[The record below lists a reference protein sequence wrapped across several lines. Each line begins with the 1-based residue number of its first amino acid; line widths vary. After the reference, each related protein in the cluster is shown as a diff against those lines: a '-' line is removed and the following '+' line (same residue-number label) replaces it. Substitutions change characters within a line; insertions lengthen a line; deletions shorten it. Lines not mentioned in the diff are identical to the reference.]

1 MGEHPTW
8 QQLIDQNPGHSS
20 WYVERFRAMGAAGD
34 DLAGEARFVDAVAPR
49 AARILDAGCGPG
61 RVGGALHALGHE
73 VVGVDLDPEL
83 IEAAEADWPGPR
95 WLVGDLVALDLPARE
110 VPGGFDVVVCAGN
123 VMAFIDP
130 ADRVAVLERLAAH
143 LGGDGRIA
151 VGFGAG
157 RGYGFDS
164 FRADVDTAGLAIDL
178 ELGGWDVRPFTSAS
192 DWMTALLRHPT

>member
-73 VVGVDLDPEL
+73 VVRVDLDPEL

-151 VGFGAG
+151 VGF
-157 RGYGFDS
+157 
-164 FRADVDTAGLAIDL
+164 
-178 ELGGWDVRPFTSAS
+178 
-192 DWMTALLRHPT
+192 